1 MALQSLPHTS
11 CVYIESS
18 SFFFLFQSSRR
29 TKLRVPHS
37 VGGQHLWRPGLSQPA
52 VHPSV
57 RSHSTMAHHHHLSGR
72 TCWNLLAPIFLMS
85 VTCGFCLLSRPV
97 SAGNPDAKRLYDD
110 LLSNYNKIVRP
121 VVNNSDVLTVRIKL
135 KLSQLI
141 DLVSVFF
148 FFLLLRD
155 APL

>member
-1 MALQSLPHTS
+1 MRWRCNRFLTLP
-11 CVYIESS
+11 VYISRVFFS
-18 SFFFLFQSSRR
+18 SFRAAAGRSCGCPTQSAGSISGG
-29 TKLRVPHS
+29 RVC
-37 VGGQHLWRPGLSQPA
+37 LSQPSI
-52 VHPSV
+52 PSV

-72 TCWNLLAPIFLMS
+72 TWNLLAPIFLMS

-148 FFLLLRD
+148 FVLLLRD